1 MATNFEELS
10 TKINAFLPSS
20 IIASVCF
27 GITSITDITL
37 MVIN

>member
-10 TKINAFLPSS
+10 SKIEVFLPSS
-20 IIASVCF
+20 IMASVCF
-27 GITSITDITL
+27 GITLVTDITQ

>member
-1 MATNFEELS
+1 MATNLEELS
-10 TKINAFLPSS
+10 SKIEVFLPSS

-27 GITSITDITL
+27 GITLITGITL